1 MPENLVI
8 ADTSCLILLNKIDE
22 LNILKDNYSKVYIT
36 PEIANEFNLE
46 IPEWIEIIEVRNKTL
61 QSLFQSSLDL
71 GESTALSLA
80 FEIPDP
86 IVILDDLKARKIA
99 RNLGLKITGT
109 IGVIVNAKLKGTIP
123 SVKEILDKI
132 IKTDFRINAK
142 IINEAI
148 RIAGESP

>member
-22 LNILKDNYSKVYIT
+22 LNILKDNYNKVYIT

-46 IPEWIEIIEVRNKTL
+46 IPEWIEIIEVRNRTL
-61 QSLFQSSLDL
+61 QLLFQNSLDL

-80 FEIPDP
+80 FEIPDS
-86 IVILDDLKARKIA
+86 IVILDDLKARKVA

-148 RIAGESP
+148 SAAGESP

>member
-22 LNILKDNYSKVYIT
+22 LNILKDNYNKVYIT

-46 IPEWIEIIEVRNKTL
+46 IPEWIEIIEVRNRTL
-61 QSLFQSSLDL
+61 QLLLQNSLDL

-80 FEIPDP
+80 FEIPDS
-86 IVILDDLKARKIA
+86 IVILDDLKARKVA

-148 RIAGESP
+148 SAAGESP